1 MQICFV
7 LHITTSDLVVTV
19 NIHSLA
25 AVLFHKLITLA
36 LLLHRLGTELLVF
49 FYTFLS
55 YIVLIIFCLF
65 FNFFGIVTIFI
76 CCTAISCTGKICT

>member
-49 FYTFLS
+49 FYFFILYS
-55 YIVLIIFCLF
+55 FNYILF
-65 FNFFGIVTIFI
+65 VF
-76 CCTAISCTGKICT
+76 